1 MTVGKRLMILN
12 IKKMARNRKI
22 YKSRREKFNRD
33 KRNFKLVF
41 IFGMIALV
49 VLIIKNRMKIY
60 DWFLITF
67 GW

>member
-1 MTVGKRLMILN
+1 
-12 IKKMARNRKI
+12 MARNRKI

-60 DWFLITF
+60 DWFLVTF